1 MKKISVI
8 FLKREVAK
16 TSFQKKKMGKQ
27 PWKKYNSF
35 YCKINDTSFAPGSDK
50 VFGSPQLFG
59 GYSNNFS
66 IVRITAKCTTVHP
79 HKYVIIELNNFRGVG
94 EYLLSDINNDC
105 RYEEFYPDNVYKSAL
120 TVNGK
125 VTITKD
131 DRVNFILSG
140 TFEFSAGNSTNLS
153 DIVSISKG
161 YFDLKF

>member
-35 YCKINDTSFAPGSDK
+35 YCKINKEDFVPGFDE

-66 IVRITAKCTTVHP
+66 IVRITAKCTEKYP
-79 HKYVIIELNNFRGVG
+79 HQYVIIELNNFRGVG

-120 TVNGK
+120 TLNGK
-125 VTITKD
+125 VIITKD

-140 TFEFSAGNSTNLS
+140 TFEFTAANTTNLT
-153 DIVSISKG
+153 DVASISDG
-161 YFDLKF
+161 RFNLKC